1 MIHFPVLRTRRL
13 TVRMKEL
20 AMIDAIALAAIPP
33 HLNEEAATAFLRAA
47 VDEAQGVANPEDWTV
62 QERTM
67 AICHYMAST
76 LDDGPDFSLAGGQ
89 ANFSDYLMGEQDYPG
104 DRVEVGRI
112 EGDSWEARHL
122 TGALAGAIERLQG
135 ELPGIDG
142 AAHWR
147 VGRMAAQLIP
157 NGQAVPAEGDVDA
170 ALLERMRVIAQ
181 YPESV
186 FVQLL
191 GAFETACRQ
200 LDHLFLMDA
209 DEHGLMALPREDSA
223 AAKPPARF
231 PAGTCITELARHLGG
246 KPAPAGP

>member
-1 MIHFPVLRTRRL
+1 
-13 TVRMKEL
+13 
-20 AMIDAIALAAIPP
+20 
-33 HLNEEAATAFLRAA
+33 
-47 VDEAQGVANPEDWTV
+47 
-62 QERTM
+62 M

-191 GAFETACRQ
+191 GAFETASQFWCARPPHNRSRDPQ
-200 LDHLFLMDA
+200 RSRA
-209 DEHGLMALPREDSA
+209 DLWRVQA
-223 AAKPPARF
+223 AGR
-231 PAGTCITELARHLGG
+231 GYEV
-246 KPAPAGP
+246 